1 MTDFDAVLEIKKNLL
16 EEILR
21 DSKDT
26 KVDVKTIV
34 ESRLKVV
41 NDMQEKSLENTKEY
55 KAFIESVKKNLTLE
69 NSCIQ
74 AHEPE
79 RDTFEEVDDED
90 GRHGYPYHM
99 SDEEALEKA
108 TDGLLADKSDF
119 EEFITGYT
127 EYLDLLKV
135 IIERARWPNG
145 INTLKHNGTNTV
157 LTQF

>member
-1 MTDFDAVLEIKKNLL
+1 MSDFDAVLEIKKNLL
-16 EEILR
+16 EEILQ
-21 DSKDT
+21 DSKDN

-41 NDMQEKSLENTKEY
+41 NDMQAKSLENTDEY

-99 SDEEALEKA
+99 SDDEALEKA
-108 TDGLLADKSDF
+108 TDDLLADKSDL

-135 IIERARWPNG
+135 IIERAR
-145 INTLKHNGTNTV
+145 
-157 LTQF
+157 

>member
-1 MTDFDAVLEIKKNLL
+1 MSDFDAVLEIKKNLL
-16 EEILR
+16 EELLR
-21 DSKDT
+21 DSKDN

-41 NDMQEKSLENTKEY
+41 NDMQAKSLENTKEY

-69 NSCIQ
+69 NSYIQ

-99 SDEEALEKA
+99 SDKEALELA
-108 TDGLLADKSDF
+108 TDDLLADRNDL

-135 IIERARWPNG
+135 IIERAR
-145 INTLKHNGTNTV
+145 
-157 LTQF
+157 

>member
-1 MTDFDAVLEIKKNLL
+1 MNDFDAVLEIKKNLL
-16 EEILR
+16 EELLQ
-21 DSKDT
+21 DSKT
-26 KVDVKTIV
+26 LGIDVRAIV
-34 ESRLKVV
+34 EGRLRVA
-41 NDMQEKSLENTKEY
+41 NDMQAKSLENTKEY

-69 NSCIQ
+69 NPYIQ

-99 SDEEALEKA
+99 SDDEALERA
-108 TDGLLADKSDF
+108 TDDLLADRNDF

-135 IIERARWPNG
+135 IIERA
-145 INTLKHNGTNTV
+145 L
-157 LTQF
+157 